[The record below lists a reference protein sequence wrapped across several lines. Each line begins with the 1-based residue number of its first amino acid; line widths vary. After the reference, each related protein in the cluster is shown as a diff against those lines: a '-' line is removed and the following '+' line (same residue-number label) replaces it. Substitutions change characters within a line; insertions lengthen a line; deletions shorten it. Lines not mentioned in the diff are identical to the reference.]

1 MKKIILSKA
10 LGVVGVVFAISISSC
25 KEEEENKIDLAQN
38 IPGTWISLKTIDYEL
53 QEGSNWKYNEKKS
66 ETQGDWLEVPY
77 TFRFDRVYYIEYKEE
92 DGHIIKYKGKYE
104 VSGDTLQIEDL
115 EKFPLHNALA
125 TFHSATSLSLEYSR
139 VDESGKN
146 VKKEIRF
153 AKTANMSP
161 EKAFEYVDAIQDKS
175 FLCSANDRSYIN
187 HFKIQNVTAN
197 SVQLK
202 IDGEE
207 GNIIVLTKAAP
218 ILVQNANGYF
228 AVSDEDY
235 ESEYAYTAVFYFDQ
249 SSMKIRTITYL
260 PNVQNGIG
268 ETLFWMDE

>member
-1 MKKIILSKA
+1 MEKKFTPKA
-10 LGVVGVVFAISISSC
+10 LGMLGIILAVSLSSC
-25 KEEEENKIDLAQN
+25 KEEEEKKIDLAQN

-66 ETQGDWLEVPY
+66 ETEGDWLDVPY
-77 TFRFDRVYYIEYKEE
+77 TFRLDGVYYIEYKEE
-92 DGHIIKYKGKYE
+92 DDHIIKYKGNYE
-104 VSGDTLQIEDL
+104 VEGDTLQIENLD
-115 EKFPLHNALA
+115 KFPLHNALA
-125 TFHSATSLSLEYSR
+125 TFHSATSLSLEYSN
-139 VDESGKN
+139 VDENGKN

-153 AKTANMSP
+153 AKTADMSP
-161 EKAFEYVDAIQDKS
+161 EKAFGYVDAIQDKS

-187 HFKIQNVTAN
+187 HFKMQNVTAN

-207 GNIIVLTKAAP
+207 GNIVVLTKAAP
-218 ILVQNANGYF
+218 ILVQNPNGYF
-228 AVSDEDY
+228 AVAEDY
-235 ESEYAYTAVFYFDQ
+235 ESEYTYTAIFYFDQ
-249 SSMKIRTITYL
+249 SNMKIRTITYL